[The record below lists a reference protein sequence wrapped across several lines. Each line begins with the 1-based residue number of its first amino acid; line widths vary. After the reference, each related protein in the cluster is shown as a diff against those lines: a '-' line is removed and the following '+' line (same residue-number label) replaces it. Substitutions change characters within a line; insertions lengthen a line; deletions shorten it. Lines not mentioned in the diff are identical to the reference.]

1 MNFGG
6 AEVVNDY
13 TGAGIVIV
21 PVPYDD
27 TSTWMRG
34 SDKGPEAIMEA
45 SVNLEFYDIETKT
58 EVHKRGIHTADPL
71 IGNRSPEDLVNAVY
85 KKIKSLLSEDKFP
98 VIAGGN
104 HTVSI
109 GAVKAFTGHFSNL
122 SVLQLDAHTDLRN
135 EYEGSALNHSCTMSR
150 ILEMVPAVQ
159 VGIRSM
165 SADELP
171 FANEERIF
179 YSHRLYYNKALY
191 KKAINMLSE
200 NVYVT
205 IDLDVF
211 DPSIMPSTGTPE
223 PGGPD
228 YFELMHFLCDV
239 AKSKNVV
246 GFDVVEL
253 CPSPLNKAP
262 DFIAAKVIYQLL
274 SYIFSK

>member
-71 IGNRSPEDLVNAVY
+71 TGNRSPEDLVHAVY

-135 EYEGSALNHSCTMSR
+135 EYEGSALNHACTMSR

-179 YSHRLYYNKALY
+179 YSHRLYYNKAL
-191 KKAINMLSE
+191 L
-200 NVYVT
+200 
-205 IDLDVF
+205 
-211 DPSIMPSTGTPE
+211 
-223 PGGPD
+223 
-228 YFELMHFLCDV
+228 
-239 AKSKNVV
+239 
-246 GFDVVEL
+246 
-253 CPSPLNKAP
+253 PLT
-262 DFIAAKVIYQLL
+262 LTSL
-274 SYIFSK
+274 TRR